1 MRKAPLVIAGTV
13 AGIAGVLTFHTSAP
27 SSVALAPTSS
37 ASSSQTRG
45 TASTGKTG
53 GPKGGGATA
62 AGGSGATTSATGS
75 LVPYGYGQLAV
86 KVTAKGGR
94 IESISIPTLQVAD
107 QYSGQIASQVI
118 PMLNSEVLSA
128 QSAQINSVSGATYTA
143 QAYVTSLQAAL
154 DSLHIK

>member
-1 MRKAPLVIAGTV
+1 MRRAPFVIMGTV
-13 AGIAGVLTFHTSAP
+13 AGLAGVLTFHTSAP
-27 SSVALAPTSS
+27 RSVALAPTSS
-37 ASSSQTRG
+37 PPSSQAGRTGAPKATRG
-45 TASTGKTG
+45 AAS
-53 GPKGGGATA
+53 
-62 AGGSGATTSATGS
+62 GSGPAASAATTSATGS
-75 LVPYGYGQLAV
+75 VVPYGYGQLAV
-86 KVTAKGGR
+86 KVTAKGGH
-94 IESISIPTLQVAD
+94 IESISVPTLQVAD